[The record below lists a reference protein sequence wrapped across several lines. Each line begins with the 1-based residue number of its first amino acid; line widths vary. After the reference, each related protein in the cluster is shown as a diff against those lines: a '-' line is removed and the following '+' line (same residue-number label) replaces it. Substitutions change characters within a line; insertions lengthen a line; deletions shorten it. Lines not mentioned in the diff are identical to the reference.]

1 MFGKLKTKTLW
12 IIATA
17 STVCFLLAPL
27 LAAPLSVAKDL
38 IVSHVYWAYFAAS
51 DAELNAASLLVK
63 ISGYVLIAIVLLVAT
78 AAIISGFL
86 SFRELRKRRC
96 V

>member
-17 STVCFLLAPL
+17 STVCFLLTPL
-27 LAAPLSVAKDL
+27 LAVPLSVAKDL
-38 IVSHVYWAYFAAS
+38 IVSHVYWVYFAAS
-51 DAELNAASLLVK
+51 DAELNAASLLVHTSNY
-63 ISGYVLIAIVLLVAT
+63 ILIAIVLLVAT
-78 AAIISGFL
+78 AAVMSGFL
-86 SFRELRKRRC
+86 SFRELRNRHR

>member
-17 STVCFLLAPL
+17 STVCFLLTPL
-27 LAAPLSVAKDL
+27 LAVPLSVAKDL
-38 IVSHVYWAYFAAS
+38 IVSHVYWSYFATS
-51 DAELNAASLLVK
+51 DTEFETASLLVK
-63 ISGYVLIAIVLLVAT
+63 ISDYVLIAIVLLVAT